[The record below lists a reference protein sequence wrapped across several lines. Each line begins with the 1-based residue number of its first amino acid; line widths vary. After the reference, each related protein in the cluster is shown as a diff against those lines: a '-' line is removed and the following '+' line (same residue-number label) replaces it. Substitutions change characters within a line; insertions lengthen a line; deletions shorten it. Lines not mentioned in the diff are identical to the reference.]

1 MTDAAAAAATYF
13 DAWKARDFARLRSV
27 LADDVAG
34 LGVGQGEAAVDFQR
48 GAGGVTVV
56 GLDESIVDALGLS
69 QVNRNRVRVAR
80 RPRRSR

>member
-13 DAWKARDFARLRSV
+13 DAWKARDFDNAV
-27 LADDVAG
+27 VAG